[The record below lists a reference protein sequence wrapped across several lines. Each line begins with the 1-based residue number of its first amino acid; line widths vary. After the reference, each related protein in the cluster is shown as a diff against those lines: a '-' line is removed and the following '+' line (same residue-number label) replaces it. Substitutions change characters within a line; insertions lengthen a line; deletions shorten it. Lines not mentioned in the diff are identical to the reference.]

1 MHKIS
6 RPGHIIINGV
16 ITPSRNNLT
25 RGRFVT
31 KEDKFCPSC
40 ATALENKDVFGQ
52 ERPVC
57 PNCGRVIFYDPKVAV
72 VCIVPRDGKVLMIR
86 RATDLGYG
94 LWGLPGGYVDRGE
107 VVERAA
113 AREVWEETGLR
124 VEPGE
129 LIGLYSVSDDPVMV
143 AVYVVKETGGE
154 LAAGPE
160 ALEVGFF
167 EIDALPEL
175 AFPRDRD
182 VLAKW
187 RNGVKGGGF

>member
-1 MHKIS
+1 ME
-6 RPGHIIINGV
+6 
-16 ITPSRNNLT
+16 TQ
-25 RGRFVT
+25 
-31 KEDKFCPSC
+31 
-40 ATALENKDVFGQ
+40 DVFGS

-57 PNCGRVIFYDPKVAV
+57 PDCGRVIFYDPKVAV
-72 VCIVPRDGKVLMIR
+72 ICIVPRDGRVLMIR

-113 AREVWEETGLR
+113 AREVREETGLE
-124 VEPGE
+124 VETGD
-129 LIGLYSVSDDPVMV
+129 LIGLFSEAGEPVMV
-143 AVYVVKETGGE
+143 AVYAAKETGGTLE
-154 LAAGPE
+154 AGPE

-167 EIDALPEL
+167 DIRDLPEL

-187 RNGVKGGGF
+187 QRSLDNSV

>member
-1 MHKIS
+1 M
-6 RPGHIIINGV
+6 
-16 ITPSRNNLT
+16 
-25 RGRFVT
+25 T

-40 ATALENKDVFGQ
+40 ATALENNDVFGQ

-94 LWGLPGGYVDRGE
+94 LWGLPGGYVDMGE

-129 LIGLYSVSDDPVMV
+129 LIGLYSVSGDPVMV
-143 AVYVVKETGGE
+143 AVYAATETGGE

-167 EIDALPEL
+167 EIDALPVL

-187 RNGVKGGGF
+187 RNGVEGGGF

>member
-1 MHKIS
+1 ME
-6 RPGHIIINGV
+6 
-16 ITPSRNNLT
+16 TQ
-25 RGRFVT
+25 
-31 KEDKFCPSC
+31 E
-40 ATALENKDVFGQ
+40 VFGS

-57 PNCGRVIFYDPKVAV
+57 PDCGRVIFYDPKVAV
-72 VCIVPRDGKVLMIR
+72 ICIVPRDGRVLMIR

-113 AREVWEETGLR
+113 AREVREETGLE
-124 VEPGE
+124 VETGD
-129 LIGLYSVSDDPVMV
+129 LIGLFSEAGEPVMV
-143 AVYVVKETGGE
+143 AVYAAKETGGTLE
-154 LAAGPE
+154 AGPE

-167 EIDALPEL
+167 DIRDLPEL

-187 RNGVKGGGF
+187 QRSLDNSV